1 MYWMIASVA
10 LAIISG
16 PLMLTTKSFHSR
28 TPRIAVA
35 VALQAIITLCG
46 WATVLGGD
54 CATGPATAIRAI
66 AGGKVAAYAID
77 EYLGYHHTL
86 QCDLGE
92 PTLLHNNRVPTG
104 RVNIQERS
112 SHERKQDFEHVEYP
126 ITVEEAVQECRRCLR
141 CDKFGCGV
149 LEGAAE

>member
-1 MYWMIASVA
+1 MPGV
-10 LAIISG
+10 
-16 PLMLTTKSFHSR
+16 F
-28 TPRIAVA
+28 V
-35 VALQAIITLCG
+35 
-46 WATVLGGD
+46 GGD